1 MTKRLI
7 WEQFFQDAIPSSKK
21 GIFYVNEEIADD
33 IDKNPI
39 GFYQYTKP
47 SAYDK
52 KEYKC
57 GQSGINVLDRI
68 ADQRGASEREPYLIV
83 GFVPS
88 DLALN
93 EREDQRIL
101 NELHDKE
108 ICTLSHRIDPTRSTK
123 EWAIYPNDNP
133 WEIWTY
139 YLSSDI
145 KKVNAKLTIWQE
157 EALDKFISLL
167 DEGKQKIMAELAA
180 RFGKTLLYLSTFD
193 HLDAQVMVVGS
204 YYLTALSSFK
214 KEVCKYRQFENF
226 VVLDLYS
233 DTFQAD
239 FSYNLTQG
247 KKIVVMV
254 SLCGDKNGN
263 SLRNDNA
270 RFLSK
275 ISNKITVIDEADYGA
290 HTKSCVPF
298 VNLIGNGAPIILT
311 TGTNSE
317 RAKGEHDDVDAFFKV
332 TYLDML
338 MKASMSSKLLNKI
351 KYERAVQFEKNLAQV
366 KFYRYSWG
374 QFLPHLD
381 KHELKF
387 NPSFTK
393 ASKSVAKN
401 QGFWVGLYKSLIG
414 NSPIFDSNFDAN
426 EYCLSNCLEGDE
438 VKSVVQFVSMNNTQM
453 EKLGSIAK
461 SVLNTFFE
469 VVVVNGNK
477 VKGEYAEQHVKDA
490 IRSAK
495 MNGKNVWIIASQMCQ
510 RSFSV
515 PDINVVLLTYD
526 NGEMGATV
534 QRMSRALTAGNSE
547 KTGHIISLSIDGNR
561 DDKVTPMIYDAA
573 KQVAEHEGIDIVDA
587 LKKVMKST
595 PIFQMGEDG
604 CNIQLDPDDYSREV
618 FSSSNGHRIMINND
632 RLMTDGCLDDIDF
645 DFLNKP
651 EEVKAQNDFKKG
663 KTFLPSDAKSERGES
678 KEDRSIINYRR
689 NKLNQ
694 ITDRTVYC
702 VKEIRKHKTD
712 IDFDTFVELVQTNSF
727 VSKSIGVTPQEFTLL
742 IEQKYLDTSLFSMY
756 VGCKS

>member
-1 MTKRLI
+1 MTKRLSWDQI
-7 WEQFFQDAIPSSKK
+7 FQDAIPSSKK
-21 GIFYVNEEIADD
+21 GIFFANKEIADD
-33 IDKNPI
+33 IAKNPI
-39 GFYQYTKP
+39 GFYQYTEE
-47 SAYDK
+47 SAYEN

-57 GQSGINVLDRI
+57 GQSGVNVLDRI
-68 ADQRGASEREPYLIV
+68 ADQRGAGVRKPYLIV

-88 DLALN
+88 DLALKDS
-93 EREDQRIL
+93 EDQRIL

-133 WEIWTY
+133 GEIWTFF
-139 YLSSDI
+139 LSNNI
-145 KKVNAKLTIWQE
+145 KKVDAKLTIWQE

-193 HLDAQVMVVGS
+193 HLDTQVMVVGS

-239 FSYNLTQG
+239 FSYNFAGG

-270 RFLSK
+270 RFLST
-275 ISNKITVIDEADYGA
+275 ISGKITVIDEADYGA

-298 VNLIGNGAPIILT
+298 VNMIGKGAPIILT

-338 MKASMSSKLLNKI
+338 MKASMSPKLANKI
-351 KYERAVQFEKNLAQV
+351 KYERAIQFEKNLAKV

-374 QFLPHLD
+374 QFLSHLD

-393 ASKSVAKN
+393 ASKSVAKH
-401 QGFWVGLYKSLIG
+401 QGFWSGLYKSLIG
-414 NSPIFDSNFDAN
+414 NSPILDAN
-426 EYCLSNCLEGDE
+426 DYCLSNCLEGDE
-438 VKSVVQFVSMNNTQM
+438 VKSVVQFVSMYNTQM
-453 EKLGSIAK
+453 EKLGSIARAIL
-461 SVLNTFFE
+461 SQFFE
-469 VVVVNGNK
+469 VIVVNGNE
-477 VKGEYAEQHVKDA
+477 VKGEYAEQYVKDA

-495 MNGKNVWIIASQMCQ
+495 MKGKNVWIIASQMCQ

-534 QRMSRALTAGNSE
+534 QRMSRALTAGDSE

-561 DDKVTPMIYDAA
+561 DDKVTPMIYDVA
-573 KQVAEHEGIDIVDA
+573 KQVADHEGIDIVDA

-604 CNIQLDPDDYSREV
+604 YNIQLDPDDYSREV
-618 FSSSNGHRIMINND
+618 FSSSSGHRIMINDD
-632 RLMTDGCLDDIDF
+632 RLMTDGCLDNIDF
-645 DFLNKP
+645 DCSEKP
-651 EEVKAQNDFKKG
+651 ETIKAENDFKKG
-663 KTFLPSDAKSERGES
+663 KTFMESNKTSERGEIS
-678 KEDRSIINYRR
+678 DEKTIINQRR
-689 NKLNQ
+689 NKLKQ
-694 ITDRTVYC
+694 IADRTAYC
-702 VKEIRKHKTD
+702 VKEIRKHKKD
-712 IDFDTFVELVQTNSF
+712 VNFDTFVNLVQTNSF
-727 VSKSIGVTPQEFTLL
+727 VSKSIGVTPQEFRLL
-742 IEQKYLDTSLFSMY
+742 IEQKYLDSSLLSMY
-756 VGCKS
+756 VGCES

>member
-1 MTKRLI
+1 MTKRLS
-7 WEQFFQDAIPSSKK
+7 WDQFFQGAIPSSKK
-21 GIFYVNEEIADD
+21 GIFFLTKEIADN
-33 IDKNPI
+33 IAKNPI
-39 GFYQYTKP
+39 GFYQYTYP
-47 SAYDK
+47 SAYKK

-57 GQSGINVLDRI
+57 GQSGVNALERI
-68 ADQRGASEREPYLIV
+68 DDQRGAGVREPYLIV

-88 DLALN
+88 DLALKGS
-93 EREDQRIL
+93 EDRRIL
-101 NELHDKE
+101 QELHDKE
-108 ICTLSHRIDPTRSTK
+108 ICTLLHHIDPTRTSK

-133 WEIWTY
+133 GEIWIE
-139 YLSSDI
+139 YLSNDI
-145 KKVNAKLTIWQE
+145 KKVDAKLTIWQE

-167 DEGKQKIMAELAA
+167 DEGHQKIMAELAA

-193 HLDAQVMVVGS
+193 HLDVQVMVVGS

-214 KEVCKYRQFENF
+214 KEVYKYRQFENF

-233 DTFQAD
+233 DTFKAD

-270 RFLSK
+270 RFLST
-275 ISNKITVIDEADYGA
+275 ISDKITVIDEADYGA

-298 VNLIGNGAPIILT
+298 VNMIGKGAPIILT

-317 RAKGEHDDVDAFFKV
+317 RAKGEHDNVDAFFKV

-338 MKASMSSKLLNKI
+338 MKASMSSKLLNEI

-374 QFLPHLD
+374 QFLSHLD
-381 KHELKF
+381 NHELKF

-393 ASKSVAKN
+393 ASKSVAKH
-401 QGFWVGLYKSLIG
+401 QGFWAGLYKSLIG
-414 NSPIFDSNFDAN
+414 NSPILDAN
-426 EYCLSNCLEGDE
+426 DYCLSNCLEGDE
-438 VKSVVQFVSMNNTQM
+438 VKSVVQFVSMNNPQM
-453 EKLGSIAK
+453 EKLGKVASAT
-461 SVLNTFFE
+461 LDQFFE

-477 VKGEYAEQHVKDA
+477 VKGEYAEKYVKDA

-495 MNGKNVWIIASQMCQ
+495 MKNKNVWIIASQMCQ

-515 PDINVVLLTYD
+515 SDINVVLLTYD
-526 NGEMGATV
+526 NGEIGATV
-534 QRMSRALTAGNSE
+534 QRMSRALTAGDSE

-573 KQVAEHEGIDIVDA
+573 KQVADHEGIDIVDA

-604 CNIQLDPDDYSREV
+604 YNIQLDPDDYSREV
-618 FSSSNGHRIMINND
+618 FSSSSGHRIMINDD
-632 RLMTDGCLDDIDF
+632 RLMTGGCLDDIDF
-645 DFLNKP
+645 DSSEKP
-651 EEVKAQNDFKKG
+651 ETVKAENDFKKG
-663 KTFLPSDAKSERGES
+663 KTFMESNKTSERGES
-678 KEDRSIINYRR
+678 SDMQTIINQRR
-689 NKLNQ
+689 NKLKQ
-694 ITDRTVYC
+694 IADRTAYC
-702 VKEIRKHKTD
+702 VKEIRKHKKD
-712 IDFDTFVELVQTNSF
+712 VNFDTFVDLVETNSF
-727 VSKSIGVTPQEFTLL
+727 VSKSIGVTPQEFRLL
-742 IEQKYLDTSLFSMY
+742 IEQKYLDSSLLSMY
-756 VGCKS
+756 VGCES

>member
-1 MTKRLI
+1 MTKRLS
-7 WEQFFQDAIPSSKK
+7 WDQYFQGAIPSAKK
-21 GIFYVNEEIADD
+21 GIFYANKEIADD
-33 IDKNPI
+33 ISKNPI

-47 SAYDK
+47 SAYEK

-57 GQSGINVLDRI
+57 GQSGVNVLDRI

-88 DLALN
+88 DLALKDS
-93 EREDQRIL
+93 EDQRIL

-108 ICTLSHRIDPTRSTK
+108 ICTLSHRIDPTRSAK
-123 EWAIYPNDNP
+123 EWAIYPSDNP
-133 WEIWTY
+133 GEIWTY

-145 KKVNAKLTIWQE
+145 KKVDAKLTIWQE

-167 DEGKQKIMAELAA
+167 GDGKRKIMAELAA

-193 HLDAQVMVVGS
+193 HLDTQVMVVGS

-239 FSYNLTQG
+239 FSYNLAQG

-270 RFLSK
+270 RFLST
-275 ISNKITVIDEADYGA
+275 ISDKITVIDEADYGA

-298 VNLIGNGAPIILT
+298 VNMIGEGAPIILT

-317 RAKGEHDDVDAFFKV
+317 RAKGEHNDVDAFFKV

-338 MKASMSSKLLNKI
+338 MKASMSSKLQNKI
-351 KYERAVQFEKNLAQV
+351 KYERAVQFEKNLAKV

-374 QFLPHLD
+374 QFLSYLD

-393 ASKSVAKN
+393 ASKGVAKH
-401 QGFWVGLYKSLIG
+401 QGFWSGLYKSLIG
-414 NSPIFDSNFDAN
+414 NSPILDAN
-426 EYCLSNCLEGDE
+426 DYCLSNCLEGDE

-453 EKLGSIAK
+453 EKLGSIA
-461 SVLNTFFE
+461 STVLNQFFE
-469 VVVVNGNK
+469 VVVVNGNE
-477 VKGEYAEQHVKDA
+477 VKGEYAEQYVKDA

-495 MNGKNVWIIASQMCQ
+495 VNGKNVWIIASQMCQ

-526 NGEMGATV
+526 NGEIGATV
-534 QRMSRALTAGNSE
+534 QRMSRALTAGDSE

-573 KQVAEHEGIDIVDA
+573 KQVADHESIDIVDA

-604 CNIQLDPDDYSREV
+604 YNIQLDPDDYSREV
-618 FSSSNGHRIMINND
+618 FSSSSGHRIMINDD

-645 DFLNKP
+645 DCSEKP
-651 EEVKAQNDFKKG
+651 ESVKAENDFKKG
-663 KTFLPSDAKSERGES
+663 KTFLESNKTSDRGES
-678 KEDRSIINYRR
+678 SDEQTIINQRR
-689 NKLNQ
+689 NKLRQ
-694 ITDRTVYC
+694 IADRTAYC
-702 VKEIRKHKTD
+702 AKEIRKHRSD
-712 IDFDTFVELVQTNSF
+712 INFDTFVQLVETNSF
-727 VSKSIGVTPQEFTLL
+727 VSKSIGVTPQEFRLL
-742 IEQKYLDTSLFSMY
+742 IEQKYLDPSLLSMY
-756 VGCKS
+756 VGCES